1 MITLLSTWTFGLALA
16 FVALGVY
23 VSYKLFSF
31 PDITTDGSFT
41 LGAVVTAV
49 LLSAGFDP
57 AVATVGG
64 MAAGAIA
71 GTTTGVLHAV
81 LGVEPLLSGIL
92 VTTALASVNLVVLGR
107 SNVPLTGLTTLFDR
121 AAAALGPAVATVTG
135 CDSAVADEAARMR
148 FALASVAVASAGLY
162 WFFRTSLG
170 TAMRAGGD
178 TRSMARALGRDTGG
192 LTVAGLAL
200 ANSLT
205 ALAGGLVAQYQRF
218 ADVQMGIGMVVWG
231 MASVFLGGA
240 LVGPARLGGALV
252 AAAAGSVAFRL
263 LVATALRAGLHP
275 DWLKAATALV
285 VLAALVGPRLLARVR
300 TAPAVRS

>member
-1 MITLLSTWTFGLALA
+1 MITLLATWTFGLALG
-16 FVALGVY
+16 FVALGVF

-41 LGAVVTAV
+41 LGAVVMAVSLAAGVDPVLATA
-49 LLSAGFDP
+49 
-57 AVATVGG
+57 GG
-64 MAAGAIA
+64 MAAGALA
-71 GTTTGVLHAV
+71 GTTTGILHAG
-81 LGVEPLLSGIL
+81 LGVEPLLAGIL

-107 SNVPLTGLTTLFDR
+107 SNLPLTEMTTLLDR
-121 AAAALGPAVATVTG
+121 AASGLAPAIAIATG
-135 CDSAVADEAARMR
+135 CDAATADESARMLFTLGCLAVAC
-148 FALASVAVASAGLY
+148 GLLY
-162 WFFRTSLG
+162 LFFRTNLG

-178 TRSMARALGRDTGG
+178 TRSMARALGRNTGT
-192 LTVAGLAL
+192 LTVAGLAI

-240 LVGPARLGGALV
+240 LVGPARLGGGLA

-275 DWLKAATALV
+275 DWLKAATAVV
-285 VLAALVGPRLLARVR
+285 VLIALVGPRLLARVR
-300 TAPAVRS
+300 TAPTVR

>member
-64 MAAGAIA
+64 MVAGALA
-71 GTTTGVLHAV
+71 GTTTGILHAV

-121 AAAALGPAVATVTG
+121 AAAAFGPTVAALTG
-135 CDSAVADEAARMR
+135 CESAVADEAARML
-148 FALASVAVASAGLY
+148 FALLSVAVACGGLY

-231 MASVFLGGA
+231 MASVFLGAA

-300 TAPAVRS
+300 TAPAVR